1 MEEFFGFRNFL
12 QFERTRR
19 EIKLP
24 YDLLNDLRFR
34 QLPDARKAH
43 LLCLLLLSAR
53 MNNLLPNSPVKLERL
68 IGATEPL
75 DLSAFA
81 DFVDFAVQEKPS
93 FEDRLAN
100 RRVPDIIR
108 AAVLVRDGGRC
119 RRCRRAIQLEM
130 DHIVPVSKGG
140 QTEESNL
147 QTLCRR
153 CNRAKSRKLA
163 PSCGPITARPAT
175 ARARK
180 PSALRWSCSRQ
191 KHCSTARKLP
201 STCASHS
208 TAGNSISISVTAPG
222 GRSRSM
228 LEVGG

>member
-1 MEEFFGFRNFL
+1 MEEFFGFRNFR

-53 MNNLLPNSPVKLERL
+53 TNNLLPNSPVKLERL

-81 DFVDFAVQEKPS
+81 AFVDIARLEKPTWQ
-93 FEDRLAN
+93 DCLAN
-100 RRVPDIIR
+100 RRVPDGIR
-108 AAVLVRDGGRC
+108 AAVLMRDGGRC
-119 RRCRRAIQLEM
+119 RKCRRSINLEM

-140 QTEESNL
+140 RTEEPNL

-153 CNRAKSRKLA
+153 CNRAKCRKL
-163 PSCGPITARPAT
+163 
-175 ARARK
+175 
-180 PSALRWSCSRQ
+180 
-191 KHCSTARKLP
+191 
-201 STCASHS
+201 
-208 TAGNSISISVTAPG
+208 VPG
-222 GRSRSM
+222 F
-228 LEVGG
+228 